1 MLQAYRLY
9 LFQTIFSGRSGCH
22 APPAYNMTICGRM
35 GRGLLRSG
43 AGFALG
49 TDSVLLADFA
59 AHRRVRRFADL
70 GCGAGVLTVLL
81 LHALPQAAAVGVELQ
96 PDAAQLACGNIKA
109 NGLNA
114 RAEIL
119 CADLREHRTV
129 LPAGSFDLVVAN
141 PPYFAEGSGLYL
153 SRPHARVCARRAHLH
168 HAGYLRRHGLSHALG
183 RLGRARAPA
192 GAAER
197 AACAR
202 SRLPGWSRS
211 VCAPWRTPRTRR
223 PASCWSRRA
232 VAESRAQHPAAAGA
246 LRTGRHG
253 LG

>member
-1 MLQAYRLY
+1 M
-9 LFQTIFSGRSGCH
+9 
-22 APPAYNMTICGRM
+22 PPCVQYDDLWPDGPRF
-35 GRGLLRSG
+35 LRSG

-81 LHALPQAAAVGVELQ
+81 LHTLPQATAVGVELQ

-129 LPAGSFDLVVAN
+129 LPAGGFDLVVAN
-141 PPYFAEGSGLYL
+141 PPYFAEGRGYTSPDPMRAYARDERTCTMQDICAAMAYLTRWGGSAALVHRPERLSELLCALTAAGLEPKRL
-153 SRPHARVCARRAHLH
+153 QFVRH
-168 HAGYLRRHGLSHALG
+168 HPEASVSLVLV
-183 RLGRARAPA
+183 
-192 GAAER
+192 E
-197 AACAR
+197 AR
-202 SRLPGWSRS
+202 SGAKPGLTLQNDLILYTSSGEKTADYKRLYHEE
-211 VCAPWRTPRTRR
+211 T
-223 PASCWSRRA
+223 
-232 VAESRAQHPAAAGA
+232 
-246 LRTGRHG
+246 
-253 LG
+253 

>member
-1 MLQAYRLY
+1 
-9 LFQTIFSGRSGCH
+9 
-22 APPAYNMTICGRM
+22 MTHCPQYDDLWPDGPRF
-35 GRGLLRSG
+35 LRSG

-81 LHALPQAAAVGVELQ
+81 LHTLPQATAVGVELQ

-129 LPAGSFDLVVAN
+129 LPAGGFDLVVAN
-141 PPYFAEGSGLYL
+141 PPYFAEGRAIPL
-153 SRPHARVCARRAHLH
+153 PTPCARMRAT
-168 HAGYLRRHGLSHALG
+168 S
-183 RLGRARAPA
+183 APAPCRISAPPWPISRA
-192 GAAER
+192 GAA
-197 AACAR
+197 
-202 SRLPGWSRS
+202 
-211 VCAPWRTPRTRR
+211 R
-223 PASCWSRRA
+223 PHSC
-232 VAESRAQHPAAAGA
+232 
-246 LRTGRHG
+246 TGRSG
-253 LG
+253 